1 MKAASPQ
8 AESFARA
15 KTIEAPAR
23 ADSAPAHDDLDG
35 VPLTIADRADSMAEI
50 CLSYLAYEWKSSR
63 TRTATIERYIED
75 FNSGEIKV
83 SAEAREKFQL
93 SERTLRRWLSNFK
106 AGGGIAAALKSGY
119 GNRRGHTIIDDDPRR
134 KSFCETMVQSSPRIR
149 APYLLKA
156 ISTRFPDQRQP
167 GISAVK
173 EWLSKYKVDHAALL
187 HTLRD
192 PDGARSSRMFA
203 IGRKSEGV
211 TRFGQIVEIDGSPS
225 DVFTLADGGEVVRLH
240 MLVAI
245 DVFSGVAVI
254 LFTRSESSEAIAE
267 LILKWIR
274 LYGVPTAFRHD
285 RGAGFLSK
293 RTQRAL
299 SRLGIASLPTLPYA
313 GYLKPF
319 VERMIGTIVRGF
331 LENQEGFGGHNV
343 VEKEEIRKSNSFPQ
357 RRGGRRKMAQ
367 LYNVKL
373 PQRELQDRGDKWVKC
388 DYANQKQAH
397 RGGKCPNE
405 LFSEADARGEIKRVD
420 ERVLDLSLAPN
431 GSASVTKKGFHIDGR
446 LYWAD
451 ELIEHQ
457 GERLDYV
464 LTADLGRIAVYTAGD
479 APRFVCIAI
488 DVDAAGLDR
497 RVIAIAALDAQSKK
511 VESTRIERERVTDAG
526 EAGWDRYHRLKKLQ
540 AVYGFRRPDSPGGLD
555 ESDQVFLKVFE
566 QSPAYRARTRLGLTG

>member
-1 MKAASPQ
+1 
-8 AESFARA
+8 
-15 KTIEAPAR
+15 
-23 ADSAPAHDDLDG
+23 
-35 VPLTIADRADSMAEI
+35 
-50 CLSYLAYEWKSSR
+50 
-63 TRTATIERYIED
+63 
-75 FNSGEIKV
+75 
-83 SAEAREKFQL
+83 
-93 SERTLRRWLSNFK
+93 
-106 AGGGIAAALKSGY
+106 
-119 GNRRGHTIIDDDPRR
+119 
-134 KSFCETMVQSSPRIR
+134 
-149 APYLLKA
+149 
-156 ISTRFPDQRQP
+156 
-167 GISAVK
+167 
-173 EWLSKYKVDHAALL
+173 
-187 HTLRD
+187 
-192 PDGARSSRMFA
+192 
-203 IGRKSEGV
+203 
-211 TRFGQIVEIDGSPS
+211 
-225 DVFTLADGGEVVRLH
+225 
-240 MLVAI
+240 
-245 DVFSGVAVI
+245 
-254 LFTRSESSEAIAE
+254 
-267 LILKWIR
+267 
-274 LYGVPTAFRHD
+274 
-285 RGAGFLSK
+285 
-293 RTQRAL
+293 
-299 SRLGIASLPTLPYA
+299 LPTLPYA